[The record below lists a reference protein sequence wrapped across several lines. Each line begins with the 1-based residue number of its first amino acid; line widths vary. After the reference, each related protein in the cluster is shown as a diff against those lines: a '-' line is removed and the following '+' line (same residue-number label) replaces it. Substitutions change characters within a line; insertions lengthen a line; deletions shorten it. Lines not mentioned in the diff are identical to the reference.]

1 MNMEYIF
8 DGMLLL
14 ICEIMVDDT
23 MMDSTNSPMN
33 LFLLIDFIPSHQQ
46 TLQCVMCMY
55 SLLIHMQFF
64 FYFITIIRVATVL
77 ISPGWLEPGFRFQT
91 GTGNP
96 GSTRIRYDPYF
107 ALCVHHS
114 LQ

>member
-33 LFLLIDFIPSHQQ
+33 LFLLIDFITPAK

-55 SLLIHMQFF
+55 SLLINMQKKFS
-64 FYFITIIRVATVL
+64 TINMLGTVS

-96 GSTRIRYDPYF
+96 GSTRIRYDP
-107 ALCVHHS
+107 
-114 LQ
+114 